1 MPGCLRTG
9 MWGVAWLEST
19 EGERDRRFCFL
30 CFLLL
35 LIKEC
40 FYKIKLLMDLERSVP
55 MFSFRAVLLRFGV
68 R

>member
-1 MPGCLRTG
+1 

-19 EGERDRRFCFL
+19 ERQTVLFFVFFIMNKRVFL
-30 CFLLL
+30 QN
-35 LIKEC
+35 
-40 FYKIKLLMDLERSVP
+40 IKLLMDLERSVP